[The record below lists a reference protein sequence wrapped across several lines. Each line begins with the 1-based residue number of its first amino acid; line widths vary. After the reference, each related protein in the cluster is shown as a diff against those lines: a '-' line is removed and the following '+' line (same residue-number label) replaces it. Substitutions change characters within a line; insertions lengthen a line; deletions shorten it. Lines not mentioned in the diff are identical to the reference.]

1 MNKSLNGQ
9 SDLVE
14 GRLSF
19 FISWVMPLV
28 ILVGSFFVQAIIVRT
43 WIWVIALSWMGA
55 ACLLN
60 AKKCSRT
67 HCYYTGPFYIAL
79 ALVSF
84 LYGYQIIQLGNN
96 GWYWLGAILVIG
108 TVIIWVT
115 SETLLGKYKH
125 NV

>member
-19 FISWVMPLV
+19 FISWILPLIV
-28 ILVGSFFVQAIIVRT
+28 LTGSFFVQAIIVRT
-43 WIWVIALSWMGA
+43 WIWVIMLSWMGA

-79 ALVSF
+79 AIVSF
-84 LYGYQIIQLGNN
+84 LYGYQIILLGNN
-96 GWYWLGAILVIG
+96 GWYWLGAVLVIG
-108 TVIIWVT
+108 TVIIWVS

-125 NV
+125 NM

>member
-19 FISWVMPLV
+19 FISWALPLV
-28 ILVGSFFVQAIIVRT
+28 ILAGSFFVQAIIVKT

-96 GWYWLGAILVIG
+96 GWYWLGAVLVIG

>member
-1 MNKSLNGQ
+1 
-9 SDLVE
+9 
-14 GRLSF
+14 
-19 FISWVMPLV
+19 
-28 ILVGSFFVQAIIVRT
+28 
-43 WIWVIALSWMGA
+43 MGA

-108 TVIIWVT
+108 TVIIWIT